1 MTVGTDLAIA
11 RQVRRAMTNLGAD
24 RDQLVPISWRGD
36 RLYPL
41 FEQLGAP
48 ADLLAIVYGYGDT
61 MRNEEV
67 LDALRRWNARHT
79 ARPPARSLV
88 L

>member
-24 RDQLVPISWRGD
+24 LEQLVPICWSGD

-41 FEQLGAP
+41 FQQLGAP
-48 ADLLAIVYGYGDT
+48 SDLLGIIYGYGDT

-67 LDALRRWNARHT
+67 LDALRRWNAQH
-79 ARPPARSLV
+79 AAKPPARSLV